1 MEKIIRFII
10 KLIDLIL
17 NILNHKKLVKLTNEC
32 KLKFQYFHEIEI
44 FDKDDVDGFSAM
56 LYIKPIFYKYQI
68 HKFECKYYNNKLYL
82 CIELDSP
89 GVLIG
94 KGGSNID
101 KIKKYL
107 NIDIHVEESKLWKV
121 KY

>member
-10 KLIDLIL
+10 KLVDLIL
-17 NILNHKKLVKLTNEC
+17 NILNHKKLVKFTNEY
-32 KLKFQYFHEIEI
+32 KQQFQYFHSEE
-44 FDKDDVDGFSAM
+44 FCDDEDGFY
-56 LYIKPIFYKYQI
+56 YIKLKPIFYKYQI

-82 CIELDSP
+82 CIELDNP

-101 KIKKYL
+101 EIKKHL
-107 NIDIHVEESKLWKV
+107 NIDIHIEESKLWKV